1 MYKPFDENFE
11 YSREMFK
18 DLYAQLEQRLKLSLG
33 EYFKD
38 FNEMPDLLRNP
49 PLKPL
54 VAETIH
60 E

>member
-1 MYKPFDENFE
+1 
-11 YSREMFK
+11 MFK
-18 DLYAQLEQRLKLSLG
+18 DLYAQLEKRIKLSLG

-54 VAETIH
+54 VAETIN